1 MAGNPLK
8 QPGDGIYRAILV
20 VLALS
25 VGVGVLLA
33 ISAESLFQSKPLGD
47 VGAGLALTSGLL
59 YLFLRLLGRR
69 EEKRRRQEAER
80 AGDENHEDP

>member
-1 MAGNPLK
+1 MGNRYGVQADPEGNRLAFLL
-8 QPGDGIYRAILV
+8 YCLLV
-20 VLALS
+20 
-25 VGVGVLLA
+25 VGVLLA

-59 YLFLRLLGRR
+59 YLFFRLLGRR

-80 AGDENHEDP
+80 AGDDNHEDP